1 MTDFEF
7 YVFWGLC
14 LVEMV
19 IFMAF
24 IGILEFKHRKKE
36 REKIAEADELR
47 RAYEK
52 RQANKK
58 RWEQNMVESEKL
70 FEGASKRK

>member
-7 YVFWGLC
+7 YAFWGSC
-14 LVEMV
+14 LGFVLLFAM
-19 IFMAF
+19 F
-24 IGILEFKHRKKE
+24 IGVLELVQRKKDRKE
-36 REKIAEADELR
+36 EKEANELR

-52 RQANKK
+52 RQADKK

-70 FEGASKRK
+70 FEGVSR

>member
-7 YVFWGLC
+7 TLFWGLC
-14 LVEMV
+14 LLAMV

-24 IGILEFKHRKKE
+24 IGVLELKHRKKE
-36 REKIAEADELR
+36 RVREAKANELR

-52 RQANKK
+52 RQADKK

-70 FEGASKRK
+70 FEGVDG

>member
-7 YVFWGLC
+7 SLFWGLC
-14 LVEMV
+14 LFAMV
-19 IFMAF
+19 VFVGF
-24 IGILEFKHRKKE
+24 IGVLELKHRKKE
-36 REKIAEADELR
+36 RERNAEANELR

-58 RWEQNMVESEKL
+58 RWEQNMAESEKL
-70 FEGASKRK
+70 FEGVNR

>member
-7 YVFWGLC
+7 YAFWGSC
-14 LVEMV
+14 LGFVLLFAM
-19 IFMAF
+19 F
-24 IGILEFKHRKKE
+24 IGVIEIIQRKKDRKE
-36 REKIAEADELR
+36 EKEADELR

-58 RWEQNMVESEKL
+58 RWEQNMAESERL
-70 FEGASKRK
+70 FEGFENVK

>member
-7 YVFWGLC
+7 KLFWGLC
-14 LVEMV
+14 LLALVV
-19 IFMAF
+19 FMSF
-24 IGILEFKHRKKE
+24 IGALELNHRKKE
-36 REKIAEADELR
+36 RERNAEADKLR
-47 RAYEK
+47 QAYKK

-70 FEGASKRK
+70 FEGVDG

>member
-7 YVFWGLC
+7 YAFWGSC
-14 LVEMV
+14 LVAMV
-19 IFMAF
+19 GFMAF
-24 IGILEFKHRKKE
+24 VGILELKHRKKE
-36 REKIAEADELR
+36 RVREAKANELR

-52 RQANKK
+52 RQADKK

-70 FEGASKRK
+70 LEGVDE